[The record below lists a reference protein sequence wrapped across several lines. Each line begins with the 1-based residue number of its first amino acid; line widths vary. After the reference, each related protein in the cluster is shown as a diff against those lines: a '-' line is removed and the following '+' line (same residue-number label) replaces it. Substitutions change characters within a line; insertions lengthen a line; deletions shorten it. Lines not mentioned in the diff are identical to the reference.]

1 MTKQEFNELQVI
13 KEQLLVMQK
22 ANKIRIYKL
31 DHSIVDGVETFSY
44 LEKDINGNVV
54 FDFQETNFQEF
65 KTRVFLNTL
74 ISIFEENPKQIKL
87 F

>member
-1 MTKQEFNELQVI
+1 MTKHEFNEMQLI

-22 ANKIRIYKL
+22 ANKIRVYKL
-31 DHSIVDGVETFSY
+31 DNLIVDGVETFSY
-44 LEKDINGNVV
+44 LEKDMEGNVV
-54 FDFQETNFQEF
+54 FDFEETNFQEF